1 MEIYIYL
8 FILFILS
15 FKSTLNNNII
25 NDLSFIIQSKE
36 DFSTYYENK
45 LPESTGYYIRFP
57 PNFNKNFTFY
67 LSLAK
72 FTPDFPVYIAEFP
85 HFPSKSELN
94 QTEFSKRLYLQKQ
107 EDNIYDIYTTVIQ
120 CKESYIVIYFKNNVA
135 LNYLSLYAK
144 TEMIINDI
152 ECNHKYKY
160 ENIPERTR
168 LYFRINIENFSGE
181 KIIINLNY
189 KDSDKS
195 KNHPFNIDVEPSNI
209 YPEEEDI
216 ISLLSSD
223 ILNKN

>member
-25 NDLSFIIQSKE
+25 NDLSFNIQSKE

-107 EDNIYDIYTTVIQ
+107 DDNNYDIYYCYSMQRIIY
-120 CKESYIVIYFKNNVA
+120 SYIFQK
-135 LNYLSLYAK
+135 
-144 TEMIINDI
+144 
-152 ECNHKYKY
+152 
-160 ENIPERTR
+160 
-168 LYFRINIENFSGE
+168 
-181 KIIINLNY
+181 
-189 KDSDKS
+189 
-195 KNHPFNIDVEPSNI
+195 
-209 YPEEEDI
+209 
-216 ISLLSSD
+216 
-223 ILNKN
+223 